1 MSRIDTLKLNA
12 DLLAMH
18 DQPMRPDA
26 ADLNTLRDAM
36 TVVSS
41 YMGAMESIRQIS
53 MRANSPDACKSSMER
68 MLDEIAEI
76 ASKELG
82 AK

>member
-18 DQPMRPDA
+18 DQPLRPDA

-36 TVVSS
+36 TIVSAHAELVKALRKIKREAADEGS
-41 YMGAMESIRQIS
+41 NAIDSCNRIADIVDEAMKIAGA
-53 MRANSPDACKSSMER
+53 A
-68 MLDEIAEI
+68 
-76 ASKELG
+76 
-82 AK
+82 

>member
-18 DQPMRPDA
+18 DQPMKPDA

-36 TVVSS
+36 TIVSA
-41 YMGAMESIRQIS
+41 YGELVKGLRKIAIGEGYYGEQAREY
-53 MRANSPDACKSSMER
+53 K
-68 MLDEIAEI
+68 EIAKAAL
-76 ASKELG
+76 ASVG
-82 AK
+82 AA